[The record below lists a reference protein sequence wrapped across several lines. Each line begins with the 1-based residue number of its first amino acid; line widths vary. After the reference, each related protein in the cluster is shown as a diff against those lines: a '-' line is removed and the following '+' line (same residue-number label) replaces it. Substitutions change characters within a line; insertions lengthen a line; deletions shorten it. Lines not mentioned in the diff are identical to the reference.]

1 MAERGQLQ
9 KELYLARSMTD
20 RANILTVSLRDNE
33 PKWHDLKFDVGMCC
47 EAALRASFEAAGEI
61 RARGEVSILL
71 SSDSVIAGLNRK
83 YRGVEGPT
91 NVLSFP
97 AASAAVRFESEI
109 PPLLGDIVVAFET
122 LVEEAEAA
130 HITMQ
135 AHLAH
140 MVVHGALHLL
150 GFDHQMEA
158 EAEVMEKLEVESLQ
172 SLGIGSPYLE
182 SSLRG

>member
-1 MAERGQLQ
+1 M
-9 KELYLARSMTD
+9 
-20 RANILTVSLRDNE
+20 
-33 PKWHDLKFDVGMCC
+33 
-47 EAALRASFEAAGEI
+47 
-61 RARGEVSILL
+61 
-71 SSDSVIAGLNRK
+71 
-83 YRGVEGPT
+83 
-91 NVLSFP
+91 SFP
-97 AASAAVRFESEI
+97 ADSATSQFESEI

-122 LVEEAEAA
+122 LVEEAEASR
-130 HITMQ
+130 ITMQ

-150 GFDHQMEA
+150 GFDHQVEA